1 MIKQTR
7 RGLWFI
13 LSTVVLC
20 TLLGGV
26 YGRRV
31 EATAAGTDDFDVQT
45 SLKSFT
51 SVYDVVEKNYAEHR
65 N

>member
-1 MIKQTR
+1 MKQTR

-13 LSTVVLC
+13 LSTVLLC

-31 EATAAGTDDFDVQT
+31 EATTAGTDDSDVQT

-51 SVYDVVEKNYAEHR
+51 SVYDVLE
-65 N
+65 